1 MKQPEIQS
9 PESEFSEL
17 FSLQEAC
24 SMKRHKFLYRR
35 RYSLLLYSKFCVL
48 NELNNVKID
57 NRHLSRDTKKK
68 IIDTLFKNKKKV
80 TIAMLKEF
88 LKHEGISVD
97 IITGLPDGNNFSS
110 NMVSYIDMK
119 KILKVII

>member
-1 MKQPEIQS
+1 MPKQS
-9 PESEFSEL
+9 
-17 FSLQEAC
+17 
-24 SMKRHKFLYRR
+24 
-35 RYSLLLYSKFCVL
+35 LLYSKFCVL

-57 NRHLSRDTKKK
+57 NRHLARDTKKK
-68 IIDTLFKNKKKV
+68 IRDTRLKNKKKV

-110 NMVSYIDMK
+110 NIVSYIDMK
-119 KILKVII
+119 KILGKVDESNFEQCENLIYWITIFEEK